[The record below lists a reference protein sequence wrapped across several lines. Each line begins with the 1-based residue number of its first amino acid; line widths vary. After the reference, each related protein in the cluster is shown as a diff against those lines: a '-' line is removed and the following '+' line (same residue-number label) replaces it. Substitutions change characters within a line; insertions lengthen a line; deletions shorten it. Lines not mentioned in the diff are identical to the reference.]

1 MFFKEFPLPADPT
14 FPYRDVNIREYG
26 AIEGKLATK
35 AINDAITSVSEM
47 GGGSVIVP
55 AGEWLTGAIKLK
67 SNVNL
72 HFSQGAHVQFSHDP
86 EDYLPAV
93 LTVYEGIRCINYSPL
108 IYGCDL
114 ENVAITGKGVL
125 DGAGPEWWKW
135 AKNLT
140 GRDILYFDRRPV
152 EERIY
157 ATPELGL
164 RPMFLQI
171 LRSKNVL
178 IQGITLNNS
187 PAWTVHPVW
196 CEDVIVRGVTV
207 ENPTVSPNTDA
218 VNIESCNRVLVE
230 DCTVVMT
237 GDDIYCLKAG
247 RNEDAWDV
255 GIPCQNVVIRRCRS
269 LGPSMSGGI
278 VIGSEMS
285 ADVRNILA
293 EDCEFAHNA
302 NCIRIKAKDGR
313 GGVVENIEYKN
324 LHMKK
329 GMRGI
334 NLSFRYSCEAN
345 DDPKE
350 PGVHMPKIRNIYCE
364 NIVCDSVQSGLTLEN
379 LPDGVMENLHFKDLK
394 MNAGICMTADSVNGL
409 YLENVILK
417 ETPSAGQVPA
427 ESENAVVYLPKGNTV
442 SDIKTKDTY

>member
-1 MFFKEFPLPADPT
+1 MFFKEFPLPKDPV
-14 FPYRDVNIREYG
+14 FPSRDVNIREYG
-26 AIEGKLATK
+26 ATEGTLATK
-35 AINDAITSVSEM
+35 AINDAILSVSEM

-55 AGEWLTGAIKLK
+55 AGKWLTGAIKLQ

-72 HFSQGAHVQFSHDP
+72 HFASGAEVQFSHDL

-157 ATPELGL
+157 ATPELAL

-178 IQGITLNNS
+178 IEGITLNNS

-196 CEDVIVRGVTV
+196 CEDVIVRGVTI
-207 ENPTVSPNTDA
+207 ENPTVSPNTDG
-218 VNIESCNRVLVE
+218 VNIESCNRALVE
-230 DCTVVMT
+230 DCTVITT
-237 GDDIYCLKAG
+237 GDDMYCLKAG

-255 GIPCQNVVIRRCRS
+255 GIPCENVVIRRCRS

-293 EDCEFAHNA
+293 EDCDFAHNA
-302 NCIRIKAKDGR
+302 NCIRIKSKDGR
-313 GGVVENIEYKN
+313 GGVVENIDYRN
-324 LHMKK
+324 LHMEK

-345 DDPKE
+345 DDPKI
-350 PGVHMPKIRNIYCE
+350 PGLNMPKIRNIYCE
-364 NIVCDSVQSGLTLEN
+364 NIVCDSVQSGITIDN
-379 LPDGVMENLHFKDLK
+379 VPGGVMENIRFKDIK
-394 MNAGICMTADSVNGL
+394 MDAGVCMTSDSVKGL
-409 YLENVILK
+409 YLENVDLN
-417 ETPSAGQVPA
+417 EVPDAGQVP
-427 ESENAVVYLPKGNTV
+427 
-442 SDIKTKDTY
+442 KDAPNVKIFIAPEYKA